1 MVSFYRGAWCR
12 FCNIE
17 LRGLQQ
23 AYTHIQELHAS
34 LIAISPQLPDNSLS
48 VKEKHSLKF
57 PVLSD
62 VGNSVAEAYGIVI
75 RIPDELQEVYRER
88 GVDLAHINGDE
99 ARTNLPIPAT
109 FIHGNAHWFCWPL
122 VQGCV

>member
-23 AYTHIQELHAS
+23 AYTHIRELHAS

-62 VGNSVAEAYGIVI
+62 VGKRAAQSKVV
-75 RIPDELQEVYRER
+75 RMMIPGMGQ
-88 GVDLAHINGDE
+88 
-99 ARTNLPIPAT
+99 
-109 FIHGNAHWFCWPL
+109 NAGEMDPQKAQ
-122 VQGCV
+122 VGA